1 MHIVYTTCLV
11 CQIAVTTQCH
21 FIALNSNNAMKHIS
35 FRSNLSKHSIT
46 NMYRL
51 WFAQY
56 RLVASVLKERAHTY
70 TTQPKCYGMSS
81 IEHTYNL
88 GYKKFVVYF
97 FLLYLCVG
105 SRLCHSEVSLSSF
118 FLLNCYCVVACSC
131 GILVWQTMQHINRRN
146 CFDKFYN
153 SVVSVSKYHLVP
165 FH

>member
-1 MHIVYTTCLV
+1 MHIAYTTCLV

-35 FRSNLSKHSIT
+35 FRSNFSKHSIT

-97 FLLYLCVG
+97 FLL
-105 SRLCHSEVSLSSF
+105 F

-146 CFDKFYN
+146 RFDKFYN